1 MSGGGGGG
9 TTNTVS
15 QPWSPAQ
22 PYLKKGLEATDA
34 AFQAPPAYYPG
45 QTFTGPTAGQIGAWG
60 QQLGYADQVFGGQAA
75 PKFGDATQTLSSVM
89 QGGQGEYGQAGS
101 LDARGAIQGM
111 LTGTPDYAGAQGAI
125 DAANAPILRQL
136 QQDVIPGLNSRATF
150 LNNGTGGIKTL
161 NRVLPEVGQ
170 RMGENAQGIMNAE
183 RLRALETRN
192 QAAGMV
198 AQGGQ
203 NAQNNA
209 LTAANMLP
217 GLAQFGMTPG
227 ALSQDFANWGAGFQ
241 DMAMQDQ
248 VNRWDYYQN
257 LPRSNADWYNNAV
270 RGSAGLGSQTQQQ
283 APQGSKLAGVAGG
296 ALAGAAAGALS
307 GGTVM
312 GLPGAAF
319 GGITGGLMGLL
330 G

>member
-1 MSGGGGGG
+1 MSGGGGG
-9 TTNTVS
+9 TTNTVT
-15 QPWSPAQ
+15 QPWKPAV
-22 PYLKKGLEATDA
+22 PYLKENLDA
-34 AFQAPPAYYPG
+34 AAAAFETPPAYYPG
-45 QTFTGPTAGQIGAWG
+45 QTFTGPTSGQIGAWG

-89 QGGQGEYGQAGS
+89 QGGQGQYGQAGS

-111 LTGTPDYAGAQGAI
+111 LSGQPDYAGAQGAI
-125 DAANAPILRQL
+125 DAANAPILRNF
-136 QQDVIPGLNSRATF
+136 QQDILPGLNSRATF

-161 NRVLPEVGQ
+161 NRVLPEIGQ
-170 RMGENAQGIMNAE
+170 RMNENAQGLMNAE

-203 NAQNNA
+203 TAQNNA

-217 GLAQFGMTPG
+217 GIAQFGMTPG

-241 DMAMQDQ
+241 DKALQDQ

-257 LPRSNADWYNNAV
+257 LPRDNADWYRSAV
-270 RGSAGLGSQTQQQ
+270 APVAGLGAQSSQK
-283 APQGSKLAGVAGG
+283 APQGSKLASIGGG
-296 ALAGAAAGALS
+296 ALAGFAAGGPYGAIAGGVLGAL
-307 GGTVM
+307 G
-312 GLPGAAF
+312 
-319 GGITGGLMGLL
+319 
-330 G
+330 